1 MELVVWLAA
10 HLLELAHERRKEVI
24 IVSSDGS
31 ATDVRRKPP
40 LSYFIAEKPV
50 QITYSL
56 VKYQF
61 NFILRLYNGVRNNL
75 GLAHSTREIAKTR
88 FHYKGFQNSAW
99 QLNQ

>member
-1 MELVVWLAA
+1 MELVQWLVA
-10 HLLELAHERRKEVI
+10 HLFELAHERRNEVM

-31 ATDVRRKPP
+31 AIDVRRNPI
-40 LSYFIAEKPV
+40 LLYIIAEKPV

-75 GLAHSTREIAKTR
+75 GLAHSTREIANTR
-88 FHYKGFQNSAW
+88 FH
-99 QLNQ
+99 